1 MYLLVPLTGF
11 LELNSTFLKICYRFT
26 EIFVKELE
34 DVGDLK
40 TLVVEYLQGL
50 SPNAAIVDG
59 IVRLVSLFVCLGS
72 LISGTWPKFLW
83 AHNSPFPH
91 DKMTTTPGTMS
102 PTLCEKCVGFLTS
115 NRTEMCMGFEKGTMV
130 YGPYNTRGL
139 ESLTVCRWLQKGRTF
154 SSVILRPLLLVR
166 LGV

>member
-11 LELNSTFLKICYRFT
+11 LELNNTFLKICYRFT

-59 IVRLVSLFVCLGS
+59 IVRLVSFFVYLGS
-72 LISGTWPKFLW
+72 LIPGTRPKFLW
-83 AHNSPFPH
+83 ARNSPSPH
-91 DKMTTTPGTMS
+91 
-102 PTLCEKCVGFLTS
+102 
-115 NRTEMCMGFEKGTMV
+115 
-130 YGPYNTRGL
+130 
-139 ESLTVCRWLQKGRTF
+139 
-154 SSVILRPLLLVR
+154 
-166 LGV
+166 